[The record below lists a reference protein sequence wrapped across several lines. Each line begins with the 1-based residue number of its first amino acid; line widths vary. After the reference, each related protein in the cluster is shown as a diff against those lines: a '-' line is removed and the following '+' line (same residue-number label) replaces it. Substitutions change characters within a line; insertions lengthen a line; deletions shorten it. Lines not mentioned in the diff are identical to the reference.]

1 MRSRGIAQLDSA
13 REALASLDMASED
26 EARLWKKFTLEWNY
40 HSNHIEGNT
49 LTYGD
54 TELLLVHGT
63 VSGTHAVRDIEE
75 MKAHDVAIRHLREL
89 ADDKR
94 PMTESD
100 VRYLNRI
107 LLKESFWKDAIT
119 PSGQAT
125 RIEILPG
132 VYKEQPNN
140 VRLPDGSTFAYATP
154 SDVPIKMGE
163 LMSWLSEQLESVH
176 HRFVLIHPFADGNGR
191 TARLLMNYVLLRAE
205 FPPVIVRTDDK
216 EEYMACLRQADA
228 GDMNPLAEFLARN
241 LGWSLEVAMR
251 AAKGESIEDDD
262 DLDKEIS
269 IFVRGQKDVRPP
281 VALNMFD
288 ISSVFKSVLEK
299 LQREY
304 IVELDTFD
312 QLFEEVVFFLV
323 EDGKAF
329 SNGDPFED
337 FKSRIL
343 VDVIPETGISLV
355 KIYDGFKTAAGS
367 LGIIKVELMV
377 SFGLED
383 VRLSSMVNGRLIGEG
398 ISVGYGGERLPE
410 STTKTFIRETKRAVF
425 DAVQELT

>member
-1 MRSRGIAQLDSA
+1 VEEVA
-13 REALASLDMASED
+13 
-26 EARLWKKFTLEWNY
+26 LEWNY

-100 VRYLNRI
+100 VRDLNRI

-163 LMSWLSEQLESVH
+163 LMSWLSEQLESETHPLEIATRLH

-191 TARLLMNYVLLRAE
+191 TARLLMNYVLLRAG

-216 EEYMACLRQADA
+216 EDYLTCLRQEDA

-241 LGWSLEVAMR
+241 LGWSLEVATR

-262 DLDKEIS
+262 DLDKEIA
-269 IFVRGQKDVRPP
+269 IFVRNQKDVRAG
-281 VALNMFD
+281 VTLSKADLRALFT
-288 ISSVFKSVLEK
+288 SVLEK

-304 IVELDTFD
+304 VDELNAFD
-312 QLFEEVVFFLV
+312 VLFENAFWQV
-323 EDGKAF
+323 EDDRQTASG
-329 SNGDPFED
+329 NDPVQIFGQRLAED
-337 FKSRIL
+337 LSPEMIIRLQKS
-343 VDVIPETGISLV
+343 
-355 KIYDGFKTAAGS
+355 YDGFKTAGGS
-367 LGIIKVELMV
+367 SGEIHAELVV
-377 SFGLED
+377 SFGEEN
-383 VRLSSMVNGRLIGEG
+383 VHLSSTVNERLIVKEV
-398 ISVGYGGERLPE
+398 SVGYGGERLPE

-425 DAVQELT
+425 DAVQDLT